1 MWLLREKQSDVRVNK
16 SYFELIALYLHPI
29 NSNHL
34 RSHLWAIMAFGHSR
48 LGLENCFLEN
58 KSGRI
63 GCVRQVYFTKSC
75 QQSGC
80 VSNLLYFLYITSEVK
95 QYYEAL
101 FLSYR
106 PQTEYSISHFFK
118 TNCTHSIFWT
128 TDCAR
133 VLLGKLNGSNNFQ
146 NHLYGQPVLTFD
158 QLRFNIIKN
167 LLCLFFIQWY
177 L

>member
-48 LGLENCFLEN
+48 LGPGKLFLGKQIWPN
-58 KSGRI
+58 WLRS
-63 GCVRQVYFTKSC
+63 TS
-75 QQSGC
+75 
-80 VSNLLYFLYITSEVK
+80 LLYKILPAKWVRVKPFILFIHHIWSETVLWG
-95 QYYEAL
+95 AV
-101 FLSYR
+101 LSYR

-118 TNCTHSIFWT
+118 TNCTHSIFRT

-133 VLLGKLNGSNNFQ
+133 GLLGKLNRSNNFQ

-158 QLRFNIIKN
+158 KLRFNIIKN
-167 LLCLFFIQWY
+167 LLCLFFI
-177 L
+177 

>member
-1 MWLLREKQSDVRVNK
+1 MWLLRERLSDFRVNK
-16 SYFELIALYLHPI
+16 SYFELIALYLYPK

-34 RSHLWAIMAFGHSR
+34 RLHLSAIMALGHSR

-58 KSGRI
+58 KLSGRFF
-63 GCVRQVYFTKSC
+63 CVPQVHFTKTY

-80 VSNLLYFLYITSEVK
+80 VSDLLYFSYITSEVK

-118 TNCTHSIFWT
+118 TNCTHSIFRT
-128 TDCAR
+128 IDCAR
-133 VLLGKLNGSNNFQ
+133 GLLGEPSKKFSKSPIRPGFEIFGKS
-146 NHLYGQPVLTFD
+146 HD
-158 QLRFNIIKN
+158 I
-167 LLCLFFIQWY
+167 
-177 L
+177 